1 MHTKI
6 DDHEE
11 EMESQAAQH
20 KVEISRLIDESSSRL
35 KQWEEERTCVENL
48 QIQLADI
55 EKEKER
61 LTNEHVS

>member
-1 MHTKI
+1 
-6 DDHEE
+6 
-11 EMESQAAQH
+11 MESQAAQH

-35 KQWEEERTCVENL
+35 KQWEEERTRVENL

-61 LTNEHVS
+61 LANEHVS